1 MGQNRMAGNPG
12 YPQLLKPAGPTGPAL
27 LEHTMNK
34 YSQGWRE
41 LNEPANDDHKLLHVL
56 WVGPLL
62 WLILWLAMA
71 LF

>member
-1 MGQNRMAGNPG
+1 
-12 YPQLLKPAGPTGPAL
+12 
-27 LEHTMNK
+27 MNK

-41 LNEPANDDHKLLHVL
+41 LNEQPNDDHKLLHVL